1 MQASLTGCLS
11 TGEGVVEEAIVRRKR
26 RAVEGGRRW
35 RERWWRLD
43 ARMAECERM
52 RNVLQAVV
60 ATFVVVVVGRMV
72 GSVEG
77 PEAPPMHLQLW
88 VAAALEVG
96 AGRA

>member
-26 RAVEGGRRW
+26 REVDKGRGW

-43 ARMAECERM
+43 GRMAEVERM

-60 ATFVVVVVGRMV
+60 AAFVVVVGRMV

-77 PEAPPMHLQLW
+77 T
-88 VAAALEVG
+88 
-96 AGRA
+96 